1 MSLNPRISSW
11 QNRRIWVIGASS
23 GIGHALASQLLQ
35 MGAQVALSSR
45 NAGKL
50 QSMAGVWPQK
60 TLVLPFDVRDASGW
74 KNSYTQ
80 LQEKWG
86 WLDHII
92 LCAADYAPVRAESI
106 TADNV
111 RRMVE
116 TNVIGVMA
124 GVATVMPDLLK
135 AGNGG
140 AISVIASVAGYTGLP
155 KALVYG
161 PTKAALINF
170 TESLY
175 LDVHAQGLAV
185 HLINPGFVDTP
196 LTRQNDFHMPALI
209 TPEIAAQRIVTGM
222 EKGNFEIHFPRRF
235 TLWLKLLRQLPYWLR
250 FHLLRKMA
258 SSS

>member
-1 MSLNPRISSW
+1 MSLNPRISNW
-11 QNRRIWVIGASS
+11 QNRRIWIIGASS

-35 MGAQVALSSR
+35 RGAQVALSSR

-50 QSMAGVWPQK
+50 QAMAGVWPQK
-60 TLVLPFDVRDASGW
+60 TLALPFDIRDEAGW
-74 KNSYTQ
+74 QGAYAG
-80 LQEKWG
+80 LQKSWSS
-86 WLDHII
+86 LDHLI
-92 LCAADYAPVRAESI
+92 LCAADYVPVRAESI
-106 TADNV
+106 TAESV
-111 RRMVE
+111 RSMVE
-116 TNVIGVMA
+116 TNVIGIMT
-124 GVATVMPDLLK
+124 GVATVMPDFLK
-135 AGNGG
+135 AGNGA

-175 LDVHAQGLAV
+175 LDVHPQGLAV

-209 TPEIAAQRIVTGM
+209 TPETAALRILAGM
-222 EKGNFEIHFPRRF
+222 EKGHFEIHFPRRF

-250 FHLLRKMA
+250 FHLLRNMGRP
-258 SSS
+258 

>member
-11 QNRRIWVIGASS
+11 QNRRIWIIGASS

-50 QSMAGVWPQK
+50 QAMAGVWPQK
-60 TLVLPFDVRDASGW
+60 TLVLPFDIRDYAGW
-74 KNSYTQ
+74 KEAYAG
-80 LQEKWG
+80 LQKSWG

-92 LCAADYAPVRAESI
+92 FCAADYAPVRAESI
-106 TADNV
+106 TAENI

-116 TNVIGVMA
+116 TNLIGVMT
-124 GVATVMPDLLK
+124 GVATVMPDFLK

-140 AISVIASVAGYTGLP
+140 AISVIGSVAGYTGLP

-170 TESLY
+170 AESLY
-175 LDVHAQGLAV
+175 LDIHGKGLAV

-196 LTRQNDFHMPALI
+196 LTQKNDFHMPALI
-209 TPEIAAQRIVTGM
+209 TPETAARRIVAGM
-222 EKGNFEIHFPRRF
+222 ESGDFEIHFPRRF
-235 TLWLKLLRQLPYWLR
+235 TLWLKILRQLPYWLR
-250 FHLLRKMA
+250 FHLLRNMA
-258 SSS
+258 RS